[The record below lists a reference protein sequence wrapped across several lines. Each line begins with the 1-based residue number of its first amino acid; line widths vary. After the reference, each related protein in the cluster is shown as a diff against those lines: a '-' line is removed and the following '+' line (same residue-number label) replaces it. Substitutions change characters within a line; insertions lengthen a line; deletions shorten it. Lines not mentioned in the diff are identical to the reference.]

1 MKAVDLRNSLHYR
14 VTLALGLGVLDESTS
29 KKLKSPTVQEAASM
43 LITVKLLRRTDRQTD
58 RVRWSDQSHWSSSDR
73 RVFTEQTKC
82 KSKSKSKR
90 LPNFSFERLALALA
104 LGLLRK
110 HPSDRSPCG
119 GHKTQRIFKTE
130 KKKAVET

>member
-1 MKAVDLRNSLHYR
+1 M
-14 VTLALGLGVLDESTS
+14 LDESTT
-29 KKLKSPTVQEAASM
+29 KKLKSPTVQEAAS
-43 LITVKLLRRTDRQTD
+43 IVNYRDARTDRQTES
-58 RVRWSDQSHWSSSDR
+58 VGVTSPIGVVSDR
-73 RVFTEQTKC
+73 RVFAEQTKC
-82 KSKSKSKR
+82 KSKSKR

-130 KKKAVET
+130 KKKRLKLETAFLPR